1 MIKRLIR
8 TENENIV
15 KAFEKEIDLIDSEIH
30 DLEAYRDDMEGL
42 EEFKLSGIQLLEKP
56 RECWLKANYQE
67 RKLIYDYIFDESIE
81 IQDGKIGTAPYALP
95 YRLLS
100 KDIVKKESMVEL
112 GGIEPPTSCVPRKR
126 SPS

>member
-112 GGIEPPTSCVPRKR
+112 RGIEPRTS
-126 SPS
+126 